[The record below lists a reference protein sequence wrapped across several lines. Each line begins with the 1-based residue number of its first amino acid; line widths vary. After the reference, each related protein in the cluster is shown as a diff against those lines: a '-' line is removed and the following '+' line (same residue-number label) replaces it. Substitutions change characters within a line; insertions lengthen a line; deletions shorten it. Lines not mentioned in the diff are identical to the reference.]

1 MNRSISNRSLHG
13 IDEFEKAAVTAIKT
27 SDRNLLIHSGPGSGK
42 TELLARKA
50 AYLLE
55 NDALPANK
63 KILALSFKRNSVRNL
78 RDRVNSCIP
87 PETSHRFEA
96 YTFDAF
102 AKILLDRFGNLL
114 SEPWKLANGYTIDE
128 ELLSMPKLRDELYA
142 AASDTA
148 YSTAEIENL
157 ELYGFCRNHLVQKPL
172 PAEINFSGDLSLDA
186 GMLMW
191 QYWLNRKPA
200 TLIFPMLNALAE
212 LLLRTNRNLKKILQ
226 TTYGYIF
233 LDEFQDTTFD
243 QYRLLKSAFDNSGIP
258 VIAAGDEKQ
267 SIMLWADAMPDAME
281 RFINDFDAK
290 EINLQWNFRSA
301 PPLVELQ
308 NVVAR
313 KLLLDT
319 LPEAIP
325 VKSDLDGK
333 CRALYFSS
341 EIEENRF
348 IINEI
353 STLLSNGYS
362 PRDICICV
370 RHDSAACDQV
380 LNHSAANG
388 SLYFRDEVPVQN
400 LLDENVVK
408 LLFAL
413 WEVIFTGRAPDSWDK
428 ITGFTDVDRLINFKS
443 EIKSL
448 FAKTE
453 FSKERFEDLI
463 NRSIA
468 FLGENKIRAAF
479 EEYLHGQWLSSCL
492 EELAAAADR
501 QSFSNP
507 DFYDALLSIKGD
519 TAIPVLSVQRCK
531 VKEFRTVFFVGLED
545 NSFREFQLDLLEEGC
560 AFFIALSRAQEQLY
574 FTACRSRNGNPQKF
588 DEIRPLYRLL
598 SGCGVELEEIRE

>member
-1 MNRSISNRSLHG
+1 MNRSISNRSLRG

-114 SEPWKLANGYTIDE
+114 SEPWQLANGYTIDE
-128 ELLSMPKLRDELYA
+128 ELLSIPKLRDELYA

-267 SIMLWADAMPDAME
+267 SIMLFGAE
-281 RFINDFDAK
+281 S
-290 EINLQWNFRSA
+290 Q
-301 PPLVELQ
+301 
-308 NVVAR
+308 
-313 KLLLDT
+313 
-319 LPEAIP
+319 
-325 VKSDLDGK
+325 
-333 CRALYFSS
+333 
-341 EIEENRF
+341 
-348 IINEI
+348 
-353 STLLSNGYS
+353 
-362 PRDICICV
+362 
-370 RHDSAACDQV
+370 
-380 LNHSAANG
+380 
-388 SLYFRDEVPVQN
+388 
-400 LLDENVVK
+400 
-408 LLFAL
+408 
-413 WEVIFTGRAPDSWDK
+413 
-428 ITGFTDVDRLINFKS
+428 
-443 EIKSL
+443 
-448 FAKTE
+448 
-453 FSKERFEDLI
+453 
-463 NRSIA
+463 
-468 FLGENKIRAAF
+468 
-479 EEYLHGQWLSSCL
+479 
-492 EELAAAADR
+492 
-501 QSFSNP
+501 
-507 DFYDALLSIKGD
+507 
-519 TAIPVLSVQRCK
+519 
-531 VKEFRTVFFVGLED
+531 
-545 NSFREFQLDLLEEGC
+545 
-560 AFFIALSRAQEQLY
+560 
-574 FTACRSRNGNPQKF
+574 
-588 DEIRPLYRLL
+588 
-598 SGCGVELEEIRE
+598 